1 MMAEPIME
9 VDRVEKFFSLPLGFG
24 AQIRRRSPTRICA
37 VGGVSFQLQAG
48 ETFGLVG
55 ESGCGKSTLAR
66 LIVGLLEPDAGRILF
81 RGREMRL
88 HDRASRRRV
97 QMVFQ
102 DSHASLNPRLTIGA
116 ALEEPLAVHHV
127 VSRGE
132 IATEVRRLIGLV
144 GLSGDLVMRYPAQL
158 SGGQRQR
165 VTIARALSVRPDVL
179 VADEITSGLDAS
191 VRAQVL
197 HLLRHLQR
205 EFGLS
210 LVFITHDLRAA
221 EFLCDRVA
229 VMRAGKIVEIGL
241 SEQIF
246 SRPENPY
253 TRELLAA
260 IPNMDPNVRVTHVAG
275 G

>member
-1 MMAEPIME
+1 
-9 VDRVEKFFSLPLGFG
+9 
-24 AQIRRRSPTRICA
+24 
-37 VGGVSFQLQAG
+37 
-48 ETFGLVG
+48 
-55 ESGCGKSTLAR
+55 
-66 LIVGLLEPDAGRILF
+66 
-81 RGREMRL
+81 MRL

-132 IATEVRRLIGLV
+132 IATEVRRLLGLV
-144 GLSGDLVMRYPAQL
+144 GLSGDLVTRYPAQL